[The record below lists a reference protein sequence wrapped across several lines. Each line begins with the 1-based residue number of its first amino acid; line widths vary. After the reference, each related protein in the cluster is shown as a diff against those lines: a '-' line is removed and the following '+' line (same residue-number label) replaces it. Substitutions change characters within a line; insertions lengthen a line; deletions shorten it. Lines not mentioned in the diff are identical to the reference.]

1 MKELNKKL
9 QFELVAFIYFGNK
22 EIIPTN
28 VVMH

>member
-9 QFELVAFIYFGNK
+9 QFELVFIYFGNK